1 MVIRDCRMVHQW
13 LDFRDPKGS
22 LLTEACLFCLVNS
35 LLVTNATPEN
45 ARYRTPNRVMHFWPI
60 GTGLGRKDKRR
71 PWLSAVCQSQFGQ
84 RQPDLA
90 PAAIVHK
97 LPAAARQLP
106 AEMPA
111 SLFWQDRR

>member
-1 MVIRDCRMVHQW
+1 MVHQW

-22 LLTEACLFCLVNS
+22 SLTEACLFCLVNS
-35 LLVTNATPEN
+35 LLVTKTTPEN
-45 ARYRTPNRVMHFWPI
+45 ARYRTPNRVLHFWPI
-60 GTGLGRKDKRR
+60 GTLSKDNVT
-71 PWLSAVCQSQFGQ
+71 PWLSAVCQFQFGQ

-90 PAAIVHK
+90 PAAVVRK